1 MDASFALTVKT
12 FADGA
17 DIAEMKRLRENPLVK
32 GFTTNPTLMRKSGI
46 VDYEAF
52 ARNALL
58 AIPDLPLSFEVFA
71 DEFDEMERQALKIRD
86 WGDNVYIKIPVTN
99 TKGES
104 AVPLLARLADQGVKV
119 NVTAMTT
126 AAQVESVL
134 NAIRNAPAAYVSVF
148 AGRIADTGRDPV
160 PVMSH
165 VLGMLK
171 ETPQIELIWAS
182 PREVYDIVRAN
193 EIGCHIITVT
203 YDLLHKVAL
212 FGKDLDEF
220 SLETVKMF
228 YDDASSA
235 GYRL

>member
-1 MDASFALTVKT
+1 MDAPFTLTVKT

-52 ARNALL
+52 ARDALA

-71 DEFDEMERQALKIRD
+71 DDFEEMERQALKIRD
-86 WGDNVYIKIPVTN
+86 WGDNVYIKIPITN

-126 AAQVESVL
+126 AAQVATVL
-134 NAIRNAPAAYVSVF
+134 DAIRSAPAAYVSVF

-160 PVMSH
+160 PVMTN
-165 VLGMLK
+165 VLEMLK
-171 ETPQIELIWAS
+171 GTPQIELIWAS

>member
-1 MDASFALTVKT
+1 MDASFTLTVKT

-17 DIAEMKRLRENPLVK
+17 DITEMKRLRENPLVK

-52 ARNALL
+52 ARDALQ

-86 WGDNVYIKIPVTN
+86 WGDNVYIKIPITN

-134 NAIRNAPAAYVSVF
+134 GAIRSAPAAYVSVF

-160 PVMSH
+160 PVMST

-193 EIGCHIITVT
+193 QIGCHIITVT
-203 YDLLHKVAL
+203 YDLLRKVAL

>member
-1 MDASFALTVKT
+1 MDASFTLTVKT

-17 DIAEMKRLRENPLVK
+17 DITEMKRLRENPLVK

-52 ARNALL
+52 ARDALQ

-86 WGDNVYIKIPVTN
+86 WGDNVYIKIPITN

-126 AAQVESVL
+126 AAQVEPVL
-134 NAIRNAPAAYVSVF
+134 GAIRSAPAAYVSVF

-160 PVMSH
+160 PVMST

-193 EIGCHIITVT
+193 QIGCHIITVT
-203 YDLLHKVAL
+203 YDLLRKVAL

>member
-1 MDASFALTVKT
+1 MTSARTLSIKT

-17 DIAEMKRLRENPLVK
+17 DIAEMKRMRKNPLIK
-32 GFTTNPTLMRKSGI
+32 GFTTNPTLMRKSGV

-52 ARNALL
+52 ARAALD

-71 DEFDEMERQALKIRD
+71 DDFDEMERQALKIRD
-86 WGDNVYIKIPVTN
+86 WGDNVYIKIPITN
-99 TKGES
+99 SKGES
-104 AVPLLARLADQGVKV
+104 AVPLLRRLADQGVKI
-119 NVTAMTT
+119 NVTAMMTSLQVASAV
-126 AAQVESVL
+126 AAIKTVE
-134 NAIRNAPAAYVSVF
+134 AAYVSVF

-160 PVMSH
+160 PVMAEA
-165 VLGMLK
+165 VKMLK

-182 PREVYDIVRAN
+182 PREVYDIIRAD
-193 EIGCHIITVT
+193 EIGCHIITIT
-203 YDLLHKVAL
+203 YGLLDKMAL

-228 YDDASSA
+228 FDDASSA